1 MYNRIMHMENRSDA
15 QLITD
20 YFEGKREA
28 LEVLISRYLK
38 PVYGFIFNFV
48 KDAGVAEDLTQEVFI
63 KAWRRLKK
71 FDRKKSFKPWIFKI
85 ARNAA
90 IDFLRKKKAIPF
102 SKFDNEDGENI
113 ILETI
118 EDSVPLPGEIFDREN
133 LARELEE
140 AIEKLPHKQR
150 AALYLHYQNYLT
162 FEEIAE
168 ASGESVNTVKSRH
181 RRAILELRK
190 LLFL

>member
-1 MYNRIMHMENRSDA
+1 MENRSDA

-71 FDRKKSFKPWIFKI
+71 FDRKKALSRGFLKSPETRPLIFCARKRRFLFRNLITRMERISYWKPLKI
-85 ARNAA
+85 QCHCREK
-90 IDFLRKKKAIPF
+90 FLTAKIWPVSWKRP
-102 SKFDNEDGENI
+102 
-113 ILETI
+113 
-118 EDSVPLPGEIFDREN
+118 
-133 LARELEE
+133 
-140 AIEKLPHKQR
+140 
-150 AALYLHYQNYLT
+150 
-162 FEEIAE
+162 
-168 ASGESVNTVKSRH
+168 
-181 RRAILELRK
+181 
-190 LLFL
+190 